1 MIKKH
6 WKLFGYPFLL
16 LLFLPLVTIGQN
28 EKECLLHEVNH
39 EDKSLWGIGQMY
51 SVNVE
56 EIQAA
61 NELKT
66 VTIKVGHLLKIPVG
80 KFMMYRVKSTD
91 KSLWQI
97 SQYYQI
103 ELDTIFAYNDIKKE
117 GIKVGDIIRL
127 RTSALK
133 NRSTIAQSEKVFL
146 YGKENY
152 KLTLDVQRYWGIG
165 EKWEEHSANIY
176 LYKKKGKDWILLDR
190 MYHLHVAYE
199 DYIHLGDL
207 DQNGIPDVEA
217 LKSVGA
223 RSYSYWNL
231 VVIDFKKSKLKLVKK
246 YDELSSPTYDEKEK
260 GIRGEYFSA
269 KENMVVKSKNV
280 YIIDYDNY
288 RIKKIRSLGK
298 NL

>member
-1 MIKKH
+1 MTKKY
-6 WKLFGYPFLL
+6 WSVLVGTLL
-16 LLFLPLVTIGQN
+16 LLMFLPLVITAQN
-28 EKECLLHEVNH
+28 EKECLLHEVTNQ
-39 EDKSLWGIGQMY
+39 DKSLWGIGQMY
-51 SVNVE
+51 STSVE
-56 EIQAA
+56 EIKAV

-66 VTIKVGHLLKIPVG
+66 TMIKAGQLLRIPVG
-80 KFMMYRVKSTD
+80 KFRMYTIQSTD

-103 ELDTIFAYNDIKKE
+103 KLDTILAYNDIKKE

-133 NRSTIAQSEKVFL
+133 NRRTIAQSEEVFF
-146 YGKENY
+146 YKKRHY
-152 KLTLDVQRYWGIG
+152 KLKMDVQRYWGIG
-165 EKWEEHSANIY
+165 EKWEEHSVNIY
-176 LYKKKGKDWILLDR
+176 LYKKKGDNWVLVDR
-190 MYHLHVAYE
+190 MYHLHLAFE

-231 VVIDFKKSKLKLVKK
+231 VVIDMKAEKLKLVKGF
-246 YDELSSPTYDEKEK
+246 DELSSPTYDEKEK
-260 GIRGEYFSA
+260 GIRGKYFST
-269 KENMVVKSKNV
+269 KENKVVKSKNI
-280 YIIDYDNY
+280 YSIDYDSY
-288 RIKKIRSLGK
+288 KVKKVRSLGG